1 MKNSSNK
8 VITFFRR
15 NGVYLILVLCILAIG
30 LSTTLL
36 ILGDTNQDG
45 TLKEPDDQIVDV
57 VDPDTQNPDTGSPD
71 EDVVTPPEENEVP
84 VATEVTF
91 AMPVNTTSYTDY
103 SETMVFNPTLNR
115 FSSHKA
121 IDFYAEEG
129 SSVLAVYDGVVE
141 SVDNSF
147 LEGYTVV
154 INHGNGLKSIYNSL
168 ADGDNV
174 SVGQAV
180 KKGDVIGEVSVSNR
194 QEYKQGAHLH
204 FEVEENGNLIDPAK
218 YLDIAEK

>member
-8 VITFFRR
+8 VVTFFRR

-36 ILGDTNQDG
+36 ILGDTNQDD
-45 TLKEPDDQIVDV
+45 TLKEPNDQITDV
-57 VDPDTQNPDTGSPD
+57 LDPGTQNPDASPD
-71 EDVVTPPEENEVP
+71 EDVVSPPEENEVP
-84 VATEVTF
+84 VATQVIF
-91 AMPVNTTSYTDY
+91 VMPVNTTSYTEY
-103 SETMVFNPTLNR
+103 SETMVFNSTLNR
-115 FSSHKA
+115 YSSHKA
-121 IDFYAEEG
+121 MDFYAEEG
-129 SSVLAVYDGVVE
+129 SSVVAVYDGVVE
-141 SVDNSF
+141 SIDNSF
-147 LEGYTVV
+147 LEGYTIV

-194 QEYKQGAHLH
+194 QEYKQGSHLH
-204 FEVEENGNLIDPAK
+204 FEVEENGNLIDPSK
-218 YLDIAEK
+218 YLEIAEK